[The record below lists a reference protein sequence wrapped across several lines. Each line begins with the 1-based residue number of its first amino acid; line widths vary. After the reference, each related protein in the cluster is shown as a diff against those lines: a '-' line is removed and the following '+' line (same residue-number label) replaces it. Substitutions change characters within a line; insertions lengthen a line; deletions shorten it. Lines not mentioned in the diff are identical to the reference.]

1 MMARCLLLSPPV
13 SHRSPKVAMKHLFA
27 KISLFTV
34 WLSISFMPTAQAL
47 AKEPFPAS
55 EMVQTIPT
63 DPALLKGKL
72 ANGLQYY
79 ILRHTQPTKNV
90 ELRLVVRAG
99 SVNEL
104 EHERGISHFLE
115 HMVFNG
121 TRLYP
126 KHELIDALENMG
138 VQFGTDLNAYTG
150 FDETTYILPIPLNN
164 PENFEK
170 SIGILEQLAFHATLL
185 PEDIDQE
192 RSVLMEEWR
201 ASELSATARQQE
213 HNLKLTTAGSLYAER
228 MPMGKTDVIQHASP
242 EVLRGFYQRW
252 YRPNLMSVVVV
263 GDVSPSH
270 AKKLIEKHFAS
281 YQNPSPFVP
290 TPNNRLPNNTT
301 PLVGMFNDKTLPQST
316 VMIANKDPKD
326 FVALDTTGAYIDN
339 LRVSLMVTM
348 INQRLQAQL
357 DTPNSAPPFLQA
369 AVDFDYMSGLV
380 RSKQALQWYAV
391 AAPNQEEKTLATL
404 HNEALRV
411 IQHGFTQPELD
422 RAVREHL
429 TFLNSN
435 PNNFQKATEYVR
447 GIVENE
453 PLPEVEWERAT
464 QRRYLPL
471 IGLNEINQIAQR
483 LIQADNRVALINSNR
498 ASAPITQARMLA
510 ILNQSTQQSAYTE
523 SQERDK
529 LLSAEPTAGKVVR
542 TEFHPEVKLTVW
554 TLSNGVQVGFRS
566 SPNNDGPIIF
576 SGVSKGGFSRL
587 SDADWVKVRW
597 GMDGLVDGGLNGLS
611 KTQVNH
617 VLAGKDVSMQMFFDE
632 NTQGVAGKFNAKD
645 SESAMQMVYSLLT
658 GVNKNPETFKTH
670 LARSAAAAKSLA
682 ENRDAQ
688 FEQSIQTA
696 LNHNNPRFDGV
707 IPTDKRW
714 QNTDFDTT
722 YRSYRQAFA
731 NANGMYFT
739 FVGNA
744 DAKHMK
750 QLAERYLGSLPADLT
765 QNNQARD
772 TGARLDFTPRRIEVA
787 KGKEA
792 LAQVRLMFGGET
804 PYNETDSLALQAL
817 AHALNIRLVE
827 RLREQEGGVYSP
839 YAYASMSKLPYSQYD
854 FTAEFS
860 CAPQNVNTLIASTQD
875 EIKQLMTNGMREQD
889 LLKFKQAEITTYAKR
904 IRTNEFW
911 AAGFEQAHLTDTP
924 LTRLTDYPKRVNAL
938 TAEDIHAAA
947 KKYLSEKALVAVLQ
961 PE

>member
-1 MMARCLLLSPPV
+1 MKYSFVKTCLLALWFSV
-13 SHRSPKVAMKHLFA
+13 SLPMGLVF
-27 KISLFTV
+27 
-34 WLSISFMPTAQAL
+34 
-47 AKEPFPAS
+47 AKEPIS
-55 EMVQTIPT
+55 EREMAQTIPT
-63 DPALLKGKL
+63 DPALLKGTL

-79 ILRHTQPTKNV
+79 ILQHTQPTKNV

-126 KHELIDALENMG
+126 KHQLIDALENMG

-164 PENFEK
+164 PKNFEK
-170 SIGILEQLAFHATLL
+170 SMGILEQLAFHATLL

-192 RSVLMEEWR
+192 RSVITEEWR
-201 ASELSATARQQE
+201 ASALSAATRQQE

-228 MPMGKTDVIQHASP
+228 MPMGKIEVIQHAP
-242 EVLRGFYQRW
+242 PQVLRDFYQRW

-263 GDVSPSH
+263 GDINP
-270 AKKLIEKHFAS
+270 AYARKLIEKHFS
-281 YQNPSPFVP
+281 NYQNPEPSTP
-290 TPNNRLPNNTT
+290 TPTNTLPNNTT
-301 PLVGMFNDKTLPQST
+301 PLVGVFYDKTLPQST
-316 VMIANKDPKD
+316 VMIANKDSKD
-326 FVALDTTGAYIDN
+326 YVAVDTLGSYIET
-339 LRVSLMVTM
+339 LRMSLMVSM
-348 INQRLQAQL
+348 LNQRLQAQL
-357 DTPNSAPPFLQA
+357 DTPTQTPSFLQA
-369 AVDFDYMSGLV
+369 AVEWGYLSGLV

-391 AAPNQEEKTLATL
+391 ASPNQEEKTLAAL

-411 IQHGFTQPELD
+411 IQHGFTQSELD

-435 PNNFQKATEYVR
+435 PNNLQKATEYVR

-464 QRRYLPL
+464 QQHYLPL
-471 IGLNEINQIAQR
+471 IRLDEINQIAR
-483 LIQADNRVALINSNR
+483 RIIQPNNRVALINSNR
-498 ASAPITQARMLA
+498 ATAPTTPSRMLA
-510 ILNQSTQQSAYTE
+510 ILNQTTVQSAYTE
-523 SQERDK
+523 RQERDT
-529 LLSAEPTAGKVVR
+529 LLTAEPAGGTVVH
-542 TEFHPEVKLTVW
+542 TEVHPEVDLTVW
-554 TLSNGVQVGFRS
+554 TLSNGVRIGFR
-566 SPNNDGPIIF
+566 PVPYNDGPIIF

-597 GMDGLVDGGLNGLS
+597 GMDGLVEGGVNGLS
-611 KTQVNH
+611 KTQTSH
-617 VLAGKDVSMQMFFDE
+617 VLAGKDIAMQLFFDE
-632 NTQGVAGKFNAKD
+632 VTQGVTGKFNAKD
-645 SESAMQMVYSLLT
+645 SESAMQMIYSLLT
-658 GVNKNPETFKTH
+658 AVNKNSETFKTH
-670 LARSAAAAKSLA
+670 LARSAAATKSLVD
-682 ENRDAQ
+682 NRDAQ

-707 IPTDKRW
+707 IPTEKSW

-744 DAKHMK
+744 DAKDIK
-750 QLAERYLGSLPADLT
+750 QLAERYLGGLPTDLT
-765 QNNQARD
+765 QTNQARD
-772 TGARLDFTPRRIEVA
+772 TGARLDFTPRRIELV

-804 PYNETDSLALQAL
+804 AYNETDSLALQAL

-839 YAYASMSKLPYSQYD
+839 YTYASMSKLPYAQYD

-860 CAPQNVNTLIASTQD
+860 CAPQNVNALIASTQD
-875 EIKQLMTNGMREQD
+875 EIKQLIASGVREQD
-889 LLKFKQAEITTYAKR
+889 LLKFKQAEIATYAKNS
-904 IRTNEFW
+904 RTNEFW
-911 AAGFEQAHLTDTP
+911 AAGLAQAYLTDTS
-924 LTRLTDYPKRVNAL
+924 LMRLIDYPKRVRAL
-938 TAEDIHAAA
+938 TAEEVHAAA
-947 KKYLSEKALVAVLQ
+947 KKYLSEKALVAVLK

>member
-1 MMARCLLLSPPV
+1 
-13 SHRSPKVAMKHLFA
+13 
-27 KISLFTV
+27 
-34 WLSISFMPTAQAL
+34 
-47 AKEPFPAS
+47 
-55 EMVQTIPT
+55 
-63 DPALLKGKL
+63 
-72 ANGLQYY
+72 
-79 ILRHTQPTKNV
+79 
-90 ELRLVVRAG
+90 
-99 SVNEL
+99 
-104 EHERGISHFLE
+104 
-115 HMVFNG
+115 
-121 TRLYP
+121 
-126 KHELIDALENMG
+126 
-138 VQFGTDLNAYTG
+138 
-150 FDETTYILPIPLNN
+150 
-164 PENFEK
+164 
-170 SIGILEQLAFHATLL
+170 
-185 PEDIDQE
+185 
-192 RSVLMEEWR
+192 MEEWR

-529 LLSAEPTAGKVVR
+529 LLSAEPTAKWCAQN
-542 TEFHPEVKLTVW
+542 F
-554 TLSNGVQVGFRS
+554 TLKS
-566 SPNNDGPIIF
+566 S
-576 SGVSKGGFSRL
+576 
-587 SDADWVKVRW
+587 
-597 GMDGLVDGGLNGLS
+597 
-611 KTQVNH
+611 
-617 VLAGKDVSMQMFFDE
+617 
-632 NTQGVAGKFNAKD
+632 
-645 SESAMQMVYSLLT
+645 
-658 GVNKNPETFKTH
+658 
-670 LARSAAAAKSLA
+670 
-682 ENRDAQ
+682 
-688 FEQSIQTA
+688 
-696 LNHNNPRFDGV
+696 
-707 IPTDKRW
+707 
-714 QNTDFDTT
+714 
-722 YRSYRQAFA
+722 
-731 NANGMYFT
+731 
-739 FVGNA
+739 
-744 DAKHMK
+744 
-750 QLAERYLGSLPADLT
+750 
-765 QNNQARD
+765 
-772 TGARLDFTPRRIEVA
+772 
-787 KGKEA
+787 
-792 LAQVRLMFGGET
+792 
-804 PYNETDSLALQAL
+804 
-817 AHALNIRLVE
+817 
-827 RLREQEGGVYSP
+827 
-839 YAYASMSKLPYSQYD
+839 
-854 FTAEFS
+854 
-860 CAPQNVNTLIASTQD
+860 
-875 EIKQLMTNGMREQD
+875 
-889 LLKFKQAEITTYAKR
+889 
-904 IRTNEFW
+904 
-911 AAGFEQAHLTDTP
+911 
-924 LTRLTDYPKRVNAL
+924 
-938 TAEDIHAAA
+938 
-947 KKYLSEKALVAVLQ
+947 
-961 PE
+961 

>member
-1 MMARCLLLSPPV
+1 MKPSFIKTCLLALWFSLSLPATQV
-13 SHRSPKVAMKHLFA
+13 F
-27 KISLFTV
+27 
-34 WLSISFMPTAQAL
+34 

-55 EMVQTIPT
+55 EMAHTIPT
-63 DPALLKGKL
+63 DPALLKGTL

-79 ILRHTQPTKNV
+79 ILKHTQPTNNV

-104 EHERGISHFLE
+104 AHERGIAHFLE

-126 KHELIDALENMG
+126 KHQLIDALENMG

-164 PENFEK
+164 PKNFEK
-170 SIGILEQLAFHATLL
+170 SMGILEQLAFHATLL

-192 RSVLMEEWR
+192 RSVITEEWR
-201 ASELSATARQQE
+201 ASDLSATARQQE
-213 HNLKLTTAGSLYAER
+213 HNLKLIAKDSLYAER
-228 MPMGKTDVIQHASP
+228 MPMGKIEIIQHAP
-242 EVLRGFYQRW
+242 THVLRNFYQRW

-263 GDVSPSH
+263 GDINPSY
-270 AKKLIEKHFAS
+270 AKKLIEQHFS
-281 YQNPSPFVP
+281 NYQNPNPSTP
-290 TPNNRLPNNTT
+290 TPVNTLPNNTT
-301 PLVGMFNDKTLPQST
+301 PLVGVFYDKTLPQNT
-316 VMIANKDPKD
+316 VMIANKDSQD
-326 FVALDTTGAYIDN
+326 FVAVDTVGSYIET
-339 LRVSLMVTM
+339 LRMSLMVSM
-348 INQRLQAQL
+348 LNQRLQAQL
-357 DTPNSAPPFLQA
+357 DTPTQTPPFLQA
-369 AVDFDYMSGLV
+369 AVEWDYLSGLV

-391 AAPNQEEKTLATL
+391 AAPNQEEKTLEAL

-411 IQHGFTQPELD
+411 TQHGFTQSELD

-453 PLPEVEWERAT
+453 PLPEVEWERAA
-464 QRRYLPL
+464 QKHYLPL
-471 IGLNEINQIAQR
+471 IRLDEINQIAR
-483 LIQADNRVALINSNR
+483 RIIQPNNRVALINSNR
-498 ASAPITQARMLA
+498 ASAPTTPSRMLA
-510 ILNQSTQQSAYTE
+510 ILNQTTAQSAYTE
-523 SQERDK
+523 SQERDT
-529 LLSAEPTAGKVVR
+529 LLTAEPTGGKVVR
-542 TEFHPEVKLTVW
+542 TEVHPEVNLTVW
-554 TLSNGVQVGFRS
+554 TLSNGVQVGFRPV
-566 SPNNDGPIIF
+566 PNNDGPIIF

-587 SDADWVKVRW
+587 SDADWAKVRW
-597 GMDGLVDGGLNGLS
+597 GMDGLVEGGVNGLS
-611 KTQVNH
+611 KTQINH
-617 VLAGKDVSMQMFFDE
+617 VLAGKDVSMQLFFDE
-632 NTQGVAGKFNAKD
+632 NTQGVTGKFNKND
-645 SESAMQMVYSLLT
+645 SESAMQMMYSLIT
-658 GVNKNPETFKTH
+658 GINHNPETFNTY
-670 LARSAAAAKSLA
+670 LARSAAAAKNLSD
-682 ENRDAQ
+682 NRDAQ

-696 LNHNNPRFDGV
+696 LNRHNPRFGGV
-707 IPTDKRW
+707 IPTTKDW
-714 QNTDFDTT
+714 ANTDFETA
-722 YRSYRQAFA
+722 YRTYRQAFA
-731 NANGMYFT
+731 NANGMYFI

-744 DAKHMK
+744 DTQKIK
-750 QLAERYLGSLPADLT
+750 QLAERYLGSLPADST
-765 QNNQARD
+765 QTNQSVD
-772 TGARLDFTPRRIEVA
+772 TGVRLDFTPRHIEVA

-804 PYNETDSLALQAL
+804 PYNETDNLALQAL

-860 CAPQNVNTLIASTQD
+860 CAPQNVQALIASTQD
-875 EIKQLMTNGMREQD
+875 EIKQLMTNGIREQD
-889 LLKFKQAEITTYAKR
+889 LLKFKQAEMATYAKN

-924 LTRLTDYPKRVNAL
+924 LIRLVDYPKRVSAL
-938 TAEDIHAAA
+938 TAEEVHAAA
-947 KKYLSEKALVAVLQ
+947 KKYLSEKALVAVLK